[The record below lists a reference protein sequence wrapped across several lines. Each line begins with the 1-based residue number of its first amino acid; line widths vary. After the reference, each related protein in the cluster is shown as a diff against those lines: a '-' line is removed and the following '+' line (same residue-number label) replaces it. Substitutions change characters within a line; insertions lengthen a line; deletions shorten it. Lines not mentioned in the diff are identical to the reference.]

1 MKATCMQARVRL
13 YTLTERPK
21 DGSTCQYYL
30 RGPQNILHLC
40 NLEAHFP
47 QVYLVF
53 ISIYY

>member
-30 RGPQNILHLC
+30 RGPQNILHSC